1 MEPKSTRLREEKRD
15 LSDPGANDTCDTQR
29 ATTQIYCRRD
39 RASTSTRVPKDPYH
53 SRKITTRR
61 DDLPSS
67 TVSWLYVKLECG
79 PASDKRWG
87 ELSACNLVRL
97 HRRKGCRELRAWV
110 ATGSYLSDR
119 VRGYDPGNDLAQRDV
134 DYRDYIPCQGRSNMA
149 TRAHLNLLESPQ
161 ISEPLACRRA
171 QPRKLGALLEHGH

>member
-1 MEPKSTRLREEKRD
+1 M
-15 LSDPGANDTCDTQR
+15 
-29 ATTQIYCRRD
+29 
-39 RASTSTRVPKDPYH
+39 
-53 SRKITTRR
+53 TTRR
-61 DDLPSS
+61 CDFRHQPSLY
-67 TVSWLYVKLECG
+67 WLYVQLECG

-134 DYRDYIPCQGRSNMA
+134 DYSDYIPCQGRPNMA